1 MIGHYCALYII
12 AVVVFGYPTRVL
24 HTRIYAVRVGNTNM
38 GEPDPHSSPGPNP
51 SSLQTVDHVP
61 DGLNPI
67 SMRITYTSDKVSD
80 YIDLKREGW
89 QIQLELADPL
99 FSIVRKIG
107 KISDFTAEISKAL
120 SSIGVA
126 GIGEHFREAV
136 AEYANAV
143 LSIPAFTASISIGVA
158 AYLLTKLYE
167 ADLLIL
173 SVIHQASI
181 EELPSWKGLIE
192 EAKDH
197 PDITV
202 S

>member
-1 MIGHYCALYII
+1 MSLEY
-12 AVVVFGYPTRVL
+12 V
-24 HTRIYAVRVGNTNM
+24 NSDM
-38 GEPDPHSSPGPNP
+38 GDHDSHSSPGPNP

-61 DGLNPI
+61 DGINPL
-67 SMRITYTSDKVSD
+67 SMRITYTSNQVSD
-80 YIDLKREGW
+80 YISLKRDGW

-99 FSIVRKIG
+99 FSIVRKVG
-107 KISDFTAEISKAL
+107 KISDFGSEISKAL
-120 SSIGVA
+120 STIGIA
-126 GIGEHFREAV
+126 GIEGQFREAV

-158 AYLLTKLYE
+158 VYLLKKLYE
-167 ADLLIL
+167 SGMLFL

-181 EELPSWKGLIE
+181 EELSSWVGLIE